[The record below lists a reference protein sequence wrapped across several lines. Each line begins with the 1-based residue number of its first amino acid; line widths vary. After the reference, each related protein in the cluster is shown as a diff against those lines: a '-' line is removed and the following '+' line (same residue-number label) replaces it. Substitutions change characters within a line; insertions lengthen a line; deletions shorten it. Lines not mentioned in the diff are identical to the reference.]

1 MGQTTHGIL
10 YGVWA
15 GSDDRWLGDDGD
27 SGIIGDYK
35 AYCKPDIDS
44 AANRLGLAPWNIE
57 RRFVPDA
64 EWVGDDGG
72 RYLGFWIQRG
82 ASECGMNGAVQMS
95 RSAVKEKWPREY
107 KNARIRWRRFAK
119 WCEETRC
126 AVVGVP
132 RLWLLETEVA

>member
-27 SGIIGDYK
+27 SGIIGDYR
-35 AYCKPDIDS
+35 AYRKPDID
-44 AANRLGLAPWNIE
+44 AEAKRLGLAPWNIE

-64 EWVGDDGG
+64 EWVDDDGG
-72 RYLGFWIQRG
+72 RYIGFWIERG
-82 ASECGMNGAVQMS
+82 ASECGMSGAVQMS
-95 RSAVKEKWPREY
+95 RVAVKEKWPREY

-119 WCEETRC
+119 WCEVARRIDIV
-126 AVVGVP
+126 AP
-132 RLWLLETEVA
+132 KLWLLETEVA